1 MVVAQI
7 DQILSRVVRDG
18 MRLVVMGLA
27 GGMVTVV
34 ALAYV
39 ARLLLYGVS
48 PVDPTALLSGA
59 AVILVA
65 ALAAC
70 VVPALRA
77 TRIDALATLLDD

>member
-1 MVVAQI
+1 MVAQI

>member
-1 MVVAQI
+1 MVAQI

-70 VVPALRA
+70 IVPALRA